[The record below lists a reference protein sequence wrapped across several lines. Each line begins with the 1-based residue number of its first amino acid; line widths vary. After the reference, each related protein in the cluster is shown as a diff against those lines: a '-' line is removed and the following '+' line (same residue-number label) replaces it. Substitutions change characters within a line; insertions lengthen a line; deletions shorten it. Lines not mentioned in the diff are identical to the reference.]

1 LFCDVATHWGS
12 LEGAGAST
20 EAAHTRSRT
29 APFPPAKPRLRSSP
43 PRPTSP
49 LSGLTEES
57 SPEIVIL
64 GVEYETD
71 MDPASQIHVVPQ
83 ESATEG
89 LLSAIDSIMG
99 PMRGRGS
106 PSRPPSKM
114 CGACGTPISEGDMV
128 CPQCNAPL
136 PLR

>member
-1 LFCDVATHWGS
+1 
-12 LEGAGAST
+12 
-20 EAAHTRSRT
+20 
-29 APFPPAKPRLRSSP
+29 
-43 PRPTSP
+43 
-49 LSGLTEES
+49 
-57 SPEIVIL
+57 
-64 GVEYETD
+64 
-71 MDPASQIHVVPQ
+71 
-83 ESATEG
+83 
-89 LLSAIDSIMG
+89 MG